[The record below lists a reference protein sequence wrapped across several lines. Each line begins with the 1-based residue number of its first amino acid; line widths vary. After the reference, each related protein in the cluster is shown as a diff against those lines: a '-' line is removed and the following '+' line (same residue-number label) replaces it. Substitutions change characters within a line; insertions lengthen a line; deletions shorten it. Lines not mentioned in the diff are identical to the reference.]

1 MKITK
6 NIEFNC
12 PSGFYCMK
20 NARNKCPRLRF
31 ENNRPYCEVFY
42 PFLDT
47 DSKGDVIKIED
58 CLLAE
63 REARVKR

>member
-1 MKITK
+1 
-6 NIEFNC
+6 
-12 PSGFYCMK
+12 MK